1 MPTPRPCAVC
11 GVATEL
17 QCAACLT
24 PRYCGGACQ
33 KKDWSA
39 HRPRCRELREGVSSA
54 LWTSRRGKEV
64 CAVCSARVAD
74 ESTGTRLICGC
85 LFHSACA
92 RSWFARR
99 GTCPSCETLHRYV
112 KVVYRGFGFDVEVTG
127 DVMDIGHACLNMLDQ
142 FREKYMYFHFRLTP
156 STDPASYVITW
167 KRGKTPL
174 NPRATIALLENVA
187 AAARESRGETGPA
200 VVSVA
205 VDIPAHD
212 MAIPNDEF
220 QWARIELKKPENV
233 TDWEHAVNAPPGCH
247 DFYRRPPGWV
257 AHAQEEHLNGRCSWT
272 RLKRLRELEAELVHD
287 YLVDFDDEAW
297 EARRPLYVELH
308 QALAACRSDDGVTR
322 WTPEQLPKQFPVD
335 TTFIHPPPGRDYDE
349 HHIID
354 EAAWSAPVYL
364 YGCPFILETI
374 AVSNYLHNAM
384 LQAGIDAAKKH
395 DQTEPIYGNPDL
407 VRHVSI
413 EMKAGSYKQAM
424 ASVNPACLWEDEK
437 LDESFKNLAAAVV
450 VIIRFEE
457 EGNGENVSHVIC
469 WNKHHAEFCKL
480 PEMSAEEAQVLM
492 PFDLPLAALLRSS
505 ENASKKKA
513 LAKQKKE
520 RRARRKARSR

>member
-1 MPTPRPCAVC
+1 ML
-11 GVATEL
+11 G
-17 QCAACLT
+17 
-24 PRYCGGACQ
+24 
-33 KKDWSA
+33 
-39 HRPRCRELREGVSSA
+39 
-54 LWTSRRGKEV
+54 TSRLRGREV
-64 CAVCSARVAD
+64 CAVCSARVAI
-74 ESTGTRLICGC
+74 ESRGTRLICGC

-99 GTCPSCETLHRYV
+99 GTCPSCGTLHRYV
-112 KVVYRGFGFDVEVTG
+112 GVIYRGFKFDVEVTG
-127 DVMDIGHACLNMLDQ
+127 DVIDIGHACLNMLDQ
-142 FREKYMYFHFRLTP
+142 FREKYMYLHFRLTP
-156 STDPASYVITW
+156 STDPSSYVITW
-167 KRGKTPL
+167 KRGKKPL
-174 NPRATIALLENVA
+174 KHSTKIALLENVA
-187 AAARESRGETGPA
+187 DAARESRGETGPA

-233 TDWEHAVNAPPGCH
+233 TDWEHAVDAPPGCH

-257 AHAQEEHLNGRCSWT
+257 ARAREEHLNGRCSWT

-287 YLVDFDDEAW
+287 YLVEFDDEAW

-308 QALAACRSDDGVTR
+308 QALAACRSDDGITR
-322 WTPEQLPKQFPVD
+322 WTPAQLPKQFPVD

-354 EAAWSAPVYL
+354 EAAWSAPVHL
-364 YGCPFILETI
+364 YACPFILETI

-384 LQAGIDAAKKH
+384 SQAGFDAATKH
-395 DQTEPIYGNPDL
+395 EPGAMIYGNPDL
-407 VRHVSI
+407 VRHLSV
-413 EMKAGSYKQAM
+413 EVKAGPYKQATV
-424 ASVNPACLWEDEK
+424 SVNPACVAERF
-437 LDESFKNLAAAVV
+437 DESFKKLAAAVV

-457 EGNGENVSHVIC
+457 EGNRENVSHVIC

-480 PEMSAEEAQVLM
+480 PEMSAEEASILM
-492 PFDLPLAALLRSS
+492 PFDLPLAGLLRSS
-505 ENASKKKA
+505 EIAPEKTA